1 MNNLQKLINKRKNQK
16 LTENGDIAYKTT
28 GDNLTDLFFM
38 TPYFEKHLDE
48 VHIGTSN
55 REKVF
60 AMYIR
65 DPRYGQ
71 GRRDLGR
78 ELMSQAE
85 VLPKDIAEVGRYDDL
100 WHIPTDENL
109 DYLQFQI
116 YTKNDELAKK
126 WLPRLTSKDKAIAKE
141 LCKMWHLSE
150 KEYRKLIKTQTTEY
164 KLSYATPIIQSNLD
178 KLFNKKEYYHPLV
191 NEIKFEQVP
200 SLAMKKYLHTFSTRE
215 DLKDRFNEYM
225 QEVKANK
232 KKINVTTTNVI
243 DAKDVVSG
251 DWTTQ
256 NYKENKEILGK
267 KIVEK
272 ATIGVSINAI
282 VILDTSGSMGWQ
294 KDKNSLLWK
303 AEAIAHAIS
312 INSTYAKNQLISFSS
327 RPRLMTIEGD
337 TLEEQYKS
345 MYTGDCSNTDFGAVM
360 KLLKR
365 LNKFPKYLIV
375 ISDMEFDEGSNQSKK
390 ETMQLFK
397 ENGAD
402 TKIIWWN
409 LNDRNK
415 TISFQN
421 FETIIISIF
430 KEVFYTTLSKIILY
444 KIYLQLLRLIEND
457 FNMSTYI
464 DKILKDYC
472 KKINKSI
479 DF

>member
-100 WHIPTDENL
+100 WHIATDTNIEFL
-109 DYLQFQI
+109 KYLL
-116 YTKNDELAKK
+116 THTDNELVKK

-150 KEYRKLIKTQTTEY
+150 KEYRKLIKTDATTEY
-164 KLSYATPIIQSNLD
+164 KLSYAIKTKESQLD
-178 KLFNKKEYYHPLV
+178 KLFHKSNYEHPLV
-191 NEIKFEQVP
+191 DEINFEQVP

-225 QEVKANK
+225 QEVKENK

-243 DAKDVVSG
+243 DAKDVVSSG
-251 DWTTQ
+251 WTTQ
-256 NYKENKEILGK
+256 DYKENKEILGK

-397 ENGAD
+397 ENGID

-415 TISFQN
+415 TTPEMDEYGN
-421 FETIIISIF
+421 F
-430 KEVFYTTLSKIILY
+430 YLSGY
-444 KIYLQLLRLIEND
+444 NLQLLRLIEND